1 MWDTVWGAA
10 LPKKS
15 FREKKAGKGGAC
27 VRIFDLPFSDHRGFG
42 SSHKKMNIRSILR
55 GRCLFCGKER
65 LYRRKK
71 SICGSGANFP
81 FLFPPSFLCWHF
93 KRRLFLSLFHSSS
106 FLRKMEFRN
115 WSLRSKREDN
125 DCADSPIRNFFC
137 KSVLP
142 DPVRHR
148 VSFLP
153 SWRIRRRNLFSF
165 FVVFTRIPQW
175 VHYLLLTLLHRKK
188 DFFLFPFS
196 EGFLSWKLCGISLF
210 FPPSP
215 PWSDFGWQS
224 VMGGSH
230 DKHDDF
236 PPTVISH
243 K

>member
-27 VRIFDLPFSDHRGFG
+27 GYLIFLLAITEALDLATKNEYTIDSAWAV
-42 SSHKKMNIRSILR
+42 SY
-55 GRCLFCGKER
+55 FCGKER

-125 DCADSPIRNFFC
+125 DCADSPIRIFVFR
-137 KSVLP
+137 KIVLP

-165 FVVFTRIPQW
+165 FVVFYKDSAVSSLPPPHIALPQ
-175 VHYLLLTLLHRKK
+175 KK
-188 DFFLFPFS
+188 DFFIPLLRRFFCHGNYA
-196 EGFLSWKLCGISLF
+196 GFLIFSLLLPPDQILDGKVWWGGVTTNTTISLL
-210 FPPSP
+210 P
-215 PWSDFGWQS
+215 
-224 VMGGSH
+224 
-230 DKHDDF
+230 
-236 PPTVISH
+236 
-243 K
+243 